1 MRATGGLGEGGLH
14 LAHRMWRVFRAWRW
28 GNVVVA
34 LVASGALAATG
45 ASISLGGFSAAV
57 TDNANAAGS
66 GTLLLQEGVGST
78 ICLSTGTGTT
88 PSTAISSNDNATCPA
103 SLFSSTNLE
112 PGGTTASATV
122 VLKNPGSLA
131 GSVLSLTPGTCTAT
145 DNTSP
150 GGLSNTY
157 FGTDAAGFCGK
168 LDVTIENDT
177 GTTTACVFPT
187 ASTSPCPAPSAAGTL
202 AGLVSETLPGLAA
215 GGQATYTVVVG
226 LDSSATNADQ
236 GLLATVPLTWTLNQ

>member
-1 MRATGGLGEGGLH
+1 M
-14 LAHRMWRVFRAWRW
+14 
-28 GNVVVA
+28 VA
-34 LVASGALAATG
+34 LVATGTLAAT
-45 ASISLGGFSAAV
+45 ATSISLGGFSAAV
-57 TDNANAAGS
+57 TDNANVAGS

-78 ICLSTGTGTT
+78 VCLSTGTGTT
-88 PSTAISSNDNATCPA
+88 ASAAISTNDNATCPA
-103 SLFSSTNLE
+103 SLFASTNLE